1 MSVYRP
7 IDWKYERPY
16 VVGSLLLLVFLYAPY
31 WLLGQDAYFLIHDFL
46 DDSSYN
52 FGPLVLSG
60 QAFNFRPD
68 ATVPPIMNGLPRSG
82 MHSGLYASVWFFALL
97 PPFWAILVNFLLVH
111 ALGFVG
117 MYALMRTYILIGS
130 GVDSSGTNPPNE
142 RLLAAGVALIF
153 ALIPTYSNYGLS
165 VMGQPLLLL
174 AFLNVLNGRANPR
187 RANPRRANPR
197 RAVWGSWA
205 IIIAFPFYS
214 FLVRSGLY
222 VLVGLGIIGLV
233 DMVQNRRFNR
243 AYWLGLMVL
252 AGLYVLVD
260 FPMIGAYLG
269 NQFVSHRT
277 EYDPTLLIS
286 SSFVGNLKN
295 IVLLFV
301 QGQYHSGLFCP
312 LLISIWWVW
321 WFVRAKQKTALPFW
335 LMVAI
340 VVICLLHGLYPLLI
354 TRSGIPQR
362 LLTVFQ
368 LDRFYFLLPLL
379 WTVLLGLLLY
389 NVAVLRWV
397 GRPITTAFFG
407 LSAQRSTAT
416 LYIIILLTLAL
427 NKEWTANART
437 LIGIGRPARQ
447 PSYRAFFAENLFHQ
461 IKRTLPGNLADY
473 RVVSIGMHP
482 IIAQANGFYTLDS
495 YQNNYPLAYKHQFRQ
510 IMAAEWANPE
520 ARSIRPYFDAYGN
533 RCYIFPA
540 ELRMDCL
547 IGKTENRVVTDL
559 QFDNLAFRE
568 MGGRYIFSA
577 VAIKNAASLGWR
589 QVGVFND
596 SASYWRVWVYA
607 V

>member
-1 MSVYRP
+1 MSVYHP
-7 IDWKYERPY
+7 IDWKSERPY
-16 VVGSLLLLVFLYAPY
+16 LVGSLLILFVLYAPY

-60 QAFNFRPD
+60 QAFNFQPG
-68 ATVPPIMNGLPRSG
+68 ATVPTIMNGLPRAG

-97 PPFWAILVNFLLVH
+97 PPFWAILINFLLVH

-117 MYALMRTYILIGS
+117 MYALLRTYILNTPNADTS
-130 GVDSSGTNPPNE
+130 GKYTPNE

-153 ALIPTYSNYGLS
+153 ALIPTYTNYGLS

-174 AFLNVLNGRANPR
+174 AFLNLLNRNANPR
-187 RANPRRANPR
+187 RAG
-197 RAVWGSWA
+197 WGSWVL
-205 IIIAFPFYS
+205 ILVFPFYS

-222 VLVGLGIIGLV
+222 VLVGLGILGLV
-233 DMVQNRRFNR
+233 DMIRNRRFNM
-243 AYWLGLMVL
+243 AYWLGLSLL

-277 EYDPTLLIS
+277 EYNPALLIS
-286 SSFVGNLKN
+286 SSLVGNLKN
-295 IVLLFV
+295 IVLLFI
-301 QGQYHSGLFCP
+301 QGQYHAGIFCP
-312 LLISIWWVW
+312 LPIALLWAW
-321 WFVRAKQKTALPFW
+321 WFIRAKQKIALPFW
-335 LMVAI
+335 IMSAI

-379 WTVLLGLLLY
+379 WTVLLGVLY
-389 NVAVLRWV
+389 NPTPTRKGGANRILGISPSLTGWGGVVL
-397 GRPITTAFFG
+397 
-407 LSAQRSTAT
+407 LQ
-416 LYIIILLTLAL
+416 LLLTLAL
-427 NKEWTANART
+427 NREWRANART
-437 LIGIGRPARQ
+437 LAGLGRPERQ
-447 PSYRAFFAENLFHQ
+447 PSYRAFFAEDLFHQ
-461 IKRTLPGNLADY
+461 IKAALPGTPSDY

-482 IIAQANGFYTLDS
+482 IIAQVNGFYTLDS

-510 IMAAEWANPE
+510 IMAAEWAKPE
-520 ARSIRPYFDAYGN
+520 ALLIRPYFDAYGN

-547 IGKTENRVVTDL
+547 IGKTENRVVNNL
-559 QFDNLAFRE
+559 QFGNLAFRE

-589 QVGVFND
+589 QVGIFND
-596 SASYWRVWVYA
+596 LSSYWRIWVYE